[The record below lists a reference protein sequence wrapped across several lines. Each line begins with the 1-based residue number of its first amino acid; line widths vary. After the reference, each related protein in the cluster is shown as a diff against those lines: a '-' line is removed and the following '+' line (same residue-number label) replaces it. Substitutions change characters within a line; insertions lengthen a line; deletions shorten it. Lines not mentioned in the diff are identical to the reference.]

1 VTASLFTAAGVFLLL
16 FVAYDVYATILDASG
31 RAGPLSQILNRL
43 VWSVSRLVA
52 FRFSRGRRH
61 RLLNL
66 VGPMLMPALIVI
78 YLHLLI
84 AGFALIYVPRMPADF
99 TVEPMAASTDWIESL
114 YFSGSTLITL
124 GYGDITPRTTFM
136 RLVALVEGASGF
148 ALISLAVTYLITVY
162 SALERKRVIALSFYH
177 QAEEGADVA
186 GFISHHFV
194 TGRFHGFE
202 VVLRMAA
209 RDINELQES
218 HAEHPVI
225 HYFHPVAVHKSM
237 PRVFF
242 LVLET
247 CAVINA
253 CLDPEEYPETYGHPE
268 LRTLEASGLHVLDQ
282 LIFALNLEHAR
293 MHPPENASE
302 VSRRLRRR
310 YRQTLRQLA
319 AAGIKTRRDTTEGW
333 EIYRARRERWETKL
347 HGFARYLGYDWDEV
361 TGDRDLRYAADDE
374 MEEKDLPGKKLDAP
388 R

>member
-1 VTASLFTAAGVFLLL
+1 LFTASGVLLML

-31 RAGPLSQILNRL
+31 RAGPLSQLLNRV
-43 VWSVSRLVA
+43 VWGSSRLLA
-52 FRFSRGRRH
+52 FRFSRVRRH

-78 YLHLLI
+78 YLFLLI

-99 TVEPMAASTDWIESL
+99 NINPASVSADWIEAL
-114 YFSGSTLITL
+114 YFSGTTLITI
-124 GYGDITPRTTFM
+124 GYGDITPRTIFV
-136 RLVALVEGASGF
+136 RFVALVEGASGF

-162 SALERKRVIALSFYH
+162 SALARKRVIALSFYH

-194 TGRFHGFE
+194 SGRFHGFE
-202 VVLRMAA
+202 TVLRMAA

-225 HYFHPVAVHKSM
+225 HFFHPVAVHKSM

-253 CLDPEEYPETYGHPE
+253 CLDADEYPETCGHPE
-268 LRTLEASGLHVLDQ
+268 LRTLEASGLHVLGQ
-282 LIFALNLEHAR
+282 LTIALNLEGGRVRPTEDASD
-293 MHPPENASE
+293 ASE
-302 VSRRLRRR
+302 RLRRR

-319 AAGIKTRRDTTEGW
+319 AAGVRTRRDENEGW
-333 EIYRARRERWETKL
+333 EIYRACREQWETKL
-347 HGFARYLGYDWDEV
+347 HSFAHYLGYDWDEV

-374 MEEKDLPGKKLDAP
+374 SGEA
-388 R
+388 RS